1 MSCSVIVV
9 GAGTAGLVA
18 AYDVKMQSAC
28 NVTVL
33 EASSVHGG
41 RLKKDDQLADF
52 PIDLGGEWIES
63 ASGRAILDEIV
74 NDASV
79 NITVE
84 TFPFALPTFEWFEI
98 KNKMAQV
105 TGPLDFGLHFKNS
118 TWYDFITDYIFS
130 ALDPSEVVVSCQV
143 KSIDYSDVSSGLVQ
157 VDSTCGTF
165 QADRVVVAVPLTVM
179 QDGDIE
185 FNPPLPKAQQKVLDS
200 VDMPAGVKVFLRFT
214 EAFYPPSF
222 SIFSDLIKYPDFSP
236 RYFYNETSGQ
246 HSTDNIMG
254 VFSYG
259 ESAEKLY
266 ADLSNVEIFQSV
278 MATLDGIFD
287 GQASANIEDY
297 VVQNWA
303 MEPFIRGAYSFQ
315 TPDKSLLLKIMQK
328 PLNNR
333 VYFAGEYLP
342 DPTTNDGN
350 GSVHN
355 AALSGRYAVSQFLD
369 SLQRKLNRK
378 EGV

>member
-1 MSCSVIVV
+1 
-9 GAGTAGLVA
+9 
-18 AYDVKMQSAC
+18 MQSNC
-28 NVTVL
+28 TVTVL
-33 EASSVHGG
+33 EASNVHGG
-41 RLKKDDQLADF
+41 RVKKDDQLADY

-63 ASGRAILDEIV
+63 SSGRDILNQIV

-84 TFPFALPTFEWFEI
+84 TFPFALSTFEWFAI
-98 KNKMAQV
+98 KHKLAQV
-105 TGPLDFGLHFKNS
+105 TTPVDFGLHFKNY

-130 ALDPSEVVVSCQV
+130 ALDPSEIFLACPVA
-143 KSIDYSDVSSGLVQ
+143 SIDYSDSSGLVQ
-157 VDSTCGTF
+157 VDAACGTF
-165 QADRVVVAVPLTVM
+165 EADRVVVAVPLTVM

-185 FNPPLPKAQQKVLDS
+185 FNPPLPKKQQKVLDS
-200 VDMPAGVKVFLRFT
+200 VDMPAGVKVFLRFAQ
-214 EAFYPPSF
+214 EFYPESF

-236 RYFYNETSGQ
+236 RYFYNETYGQ
-246 HSTDNIMG
+246 ASSNNIMG
-254 VFSYG
+254 VFAYG

-266 ADLSNVEIFQSV
+266 ADLSNVEIFESI
-278 MATLDGIFD
+278 METLDGIFD

-328 PLNNR
+328 PLDDR

-342 DPTTNDGN
+342 DPTMNDGN

-355 AALSGRYAVSQFLD
+355 AAMSGRYAVSQFLD
-369 SLQRKLNRK
+369 SLQRYLS
-378 EGV
+378 